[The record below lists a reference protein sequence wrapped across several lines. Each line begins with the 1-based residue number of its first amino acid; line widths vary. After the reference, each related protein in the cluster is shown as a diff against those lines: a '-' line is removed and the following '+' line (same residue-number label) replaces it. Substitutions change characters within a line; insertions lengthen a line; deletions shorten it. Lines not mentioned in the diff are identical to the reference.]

1 MTTTE
6 SDAIVYVVDDD
17 AAVRDSI
24 RALVGLLGFDVRT
37 CASAEEFLSSYDPK
51 RPGCLVLDMR
61 MPGMNGLELQER
73 LAAQAA
79 KIPVIVVTGHA
90 DVPMSSRS
98 FRLGAW
104 DFIEKPFDGRELLER
119 IKTAVAMSR
128 QTQES
133 EAETAQIRRRLAML
147 TRRERQVMDLVL
159 RGLPNKVI
167 AQELGIA
174 QRTVEEHRSHVMK
187 KTQAGSL
194 PELTRMV
201 LRAEPQEPPPTGGYS
216 AGCAP

>member
-1 MTTTE
+1 MTTAE
-6 SDAIVYVVDDD
+6 SDAIVYIVDDD

-24 RALVGLLGFDVRT
+24 RALVGLLGFDVGT
-37 CASAEEFLSSYDPK
+37 FASAEEFLSSYDPM
-51 RPGCLVLDMR
+51 RPGCLVLDMK

-79 KIPVIVVTGHA
+79 EIPVIVVTGHA

-119 IKTAVAMSR
+119 ITSAVATSR
-128 QTQES
+128 QTRRK
-133 EAETAQIRRRLAML
+133 EAEVAAIRKRLAVL

-159 RGLPNKVI
+159 QGLPNKAI

-187 KTQAGSL
+187 KTRASSL

-201 LRAEPQEPPPTGGYS
+201 LRAEPQGQPPTGGYS